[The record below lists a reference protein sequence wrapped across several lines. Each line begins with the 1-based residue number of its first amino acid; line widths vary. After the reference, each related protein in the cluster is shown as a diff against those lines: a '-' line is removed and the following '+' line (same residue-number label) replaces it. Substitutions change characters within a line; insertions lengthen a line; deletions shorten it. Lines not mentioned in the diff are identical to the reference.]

1 MTLREAM
8 ISRRSVRSF
17 KPEHPGRERIQELI
31 DIAITAPSASNKQ
44 PWRFFVT
51 DDKNTIDKMAE
62 AVLASIDQIVAH
74 IEPQYMDA
82 FRAYGDYFVRFQSAP
97 VVITA
102 AFREIAV
109 LSNLIKNDLPKDSFE
124 TIRRMEY
131 YSGLTSTSLAIQ
143 NLMLY
148 AHSSGLGTSC
158 MTGPLVAAEKLKMI
172 LTIPDSWDLAA
183 LIAVGYPA
191 EEPTPT
197 TRKQAESVLRWIK
210 AEHG

>member
-1 MTLREAM
+1 MTLRETM

-51 DDKNTIDKMAE
+51 DDRNTIDKMAE
-62 AVLASIDQIVAH
+62 AVSDAVAQIVAH
-74 IEPQYMDA
+74 IEPQYMDS

-97 VVITA
+97 VVIAA

-109 LSNLIKNDLPKDSFE
+109 LSNLIKKDLPKDSFE

-158 MTGPLVAAEKLKMI
+158 MTGPLVAAEGLKTI
-172 LTIPDSWDLAA
+172 LTIPASWDLAA
-183 LIAVGYPA
+183 VIAVGYPA

-197 TRKQAESVLRWIK
+197 TRKQVESVLRWV
-210 AEHG
+210 

>member
-1 MTLREAM
+1 MATAV
-8 ISRRSVRSF
+8 SR
-17 KPEHPGRERIQELI
+17 
-31 DIAITAPSASNKQ
+31 
-44 PWRFFVT
+44 
-51 DDKNTIDKMAE
+51 
-62 AVLASIDQIVAH
+62 SIDQIVAH

-82 FRAYGDYFVRFQSAP
+82 FRAYGDYFVRFQGAP
-97 VVITA
+97 VVIAA

-109 LSNLIKNDLPKDSFE
+109 LSNLMKNDLPKDSFE

-148 AHSSGLGTSC
+148 AHSNGLGTSC
-158 MTGPLVAAEKLKMI
+158 MTGPLVAAEQLKTI
-172 LTIPDSWDLAA
+172 LTIPASWDLAA

-191 EEPTPT
+191 EEPVVT

-210 AEHG
+210 SENG

>member
-1 MTLREAM
+1 MTLRETM

-17 KPEHPGRERIQELI
+17 QSEHPGRERIRELI
-31 DIAITAPSASNKQ
+31 DMAITAPSASNKQ

-51 DDKNTIDKMAE
+51 DDRNTIEKMAQ
-62 AVLASIDQIVAH
+62 AVSRSIDQIVAH

-82 FRAYGDYFVRFQSAP
+82 FRAYGDYFVRFQGAP
-97 VVITA
+97 VVIAA

-109 LSNLIKNDLPKDSFE
+109 LSNLIRNDLPKDSFE

-148 AHSSGLGTSC
+148 AHSCGLGTSC
-158 MTGPLVAAEKLKMI
+158 MTGPLVAAEQLKEI
-172 LTIPDSWDLAA
+172 LTIPASWDLAA
-183 LIAVGYPA
+183 LIAVGYSA
-191 EEPTPT
+191 EEPVVT
-197 TRKQAESVLRWIK
+197 TRKQAKAVLRWVNNP
-210 AEHG
+210 GS